1 MSLVSSGKEHDI
13 FGPIWTQSRPWQG
26 RGSGGKRGRGGRL
39 LGVVRRDEVIDE
51 NSGRFTTPSNLPNV
65 LVSFPFTG

>member
-13 FGPIWTQSRPWQG
+13 FGPSLDSVWTQG
-26 RGSGGKRGRGGRL
+26 RGGGGKWGKGGRL
-39 LGVVRRDEVIDE
+39 LGVVRRDEVIGED
-51 NSGRFTTPSNLPNV
+51 SGRFTTPSNLPNV